1 MMKEMS
7 SMKDFGVYDEVLV
20 KDCTEEQVQC
30 MRPSIADGSKSGRMR
45 LT

>member
-1 MMKEMS
+1 MKEMN
-7 SMKDFGVYDEVLV
+7 SMKDFDVYDEVLV
-20 KDCTEEQVQC
+20 KTLPRNRS